1 MRGDKILKLIFED
14 DLNLREQVMEYIDSL
29 LQNTFE
35 KGLVQNVA
43 NKVDGYDTE
52 WSANNYDNSYREAKD
67 AFINSVTNTL
77 FANFNNK

>member
-1 MRGDKILKLIFED
+1 MRGDKTLKLIFED
-14 DLNLREQVMEYIDSL
+14 DLNLREQVMEYLDSL

>member
-43 NKVDGYDTE
+43 NRVDGYDTE

>member
-1 MRGDKILKLIFED
+1 MRGDNTLKLIFED
-14 DLNLREQVMEYIDSL
+14 DLNLREQVMEYLDSL

>member
-1 MRGDKILKLIFED
+1 MRGDSTLKLIFED
-14 DLNLREQVMEYIDSL
+14 DLNLREQVMEYLDSL

>member
-14 DLNLREQVMEYIDSL
+14 DLNLREQVMEYLDSL

>member
-14 DLNLREQVMEYIDSL
+14 DLNLREQVMEYLDSL

-43 NKVDGYDTE
+43 NKVNGYDTE

>member
-14 DLNLREQVMEYIDSL
+14 DLNLREQVMKYIDSL